1 MRYCHVASGIL
12 IRFQISRSTG
22 VPVATAFQ
30 KGSIILDLMIINFEN
45 AASHEYVVQNAKSL

>member
-1 MRYCHVASGIL
+1 ML
-12 IRFQISRSTG
+12 LSRCKWHINKVSNIKITG